1 MQLAV
6 KGLLFDN
13 DGVLVSSLNTV
24 EEAWGKWSE
33 KYAPGF
39 AIGYSFHGRP
49 AREIVAELVSQ
60 ELFEVA
66 NAEINDLE
74 VQLAHRTKPM
84 PGAIQLVS
92 SLDENCWAVVTGA
105 HHELGYARLMAAGI
119 PEPKVLVT
127 VDDVQRGKPDPESY
141 VLASQR
147 LGIDISECLVF
158 EDAPSGVMAGR
169 TAGAKYVVG
178 VGSEV
183 LESEADLVISS
194 LMGITFIDGELSIPK
209 QNRLR

>member
-1 MQLAV
+1 
-6 KGLLFDN
+6 
-13 DGVLVSSLNTV
+13 
-24 EEAWGKWSE
+24 
-33 KYAPGF
+33 
-39 AIGYSFHGRP
+39 
-49 AREIVAELVSQ
+49 
-60 ELFEVA
+60 
-66 NAEINDLE
+66 
-74 VQLAHRTKPM
+74 
-84 PGAIQLVS
+84 
-92 SLDENCWAVVTGA
+92 
-105 HHELGYARLMAAGI
+105 
-119 PEPKVLVT
+119 VT

-169 TAGAKYVVG
+169 AAGAKYVVG

-194 LMGITFIDGELSIPK
+194 LMGITFMDGELSIPK